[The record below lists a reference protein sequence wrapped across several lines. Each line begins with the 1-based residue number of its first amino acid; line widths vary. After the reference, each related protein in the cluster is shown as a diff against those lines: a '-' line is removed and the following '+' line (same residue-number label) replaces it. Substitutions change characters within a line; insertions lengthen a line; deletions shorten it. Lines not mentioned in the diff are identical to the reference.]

1 MNNPVNPTDGTT
13 DPAQAQ
19 MNLISSTRIREC
31 SVYGANRE
39 AIGEIDHF
47 MIDKPSGKV
56 VYVMMRFGGFL
67 GMGESLYP
75 IPWAKLSY
83 DLELDGY
90 LCDVTREQL
99 DQAAET
105 TVIQDSQWR
114 EPDFNQR
121 IHAFYGVP
129 YLWM

>member
-83 DLELDGY
+83 DLVLDGY
-90 LCDVTREQL
+90 LCDVTRRQ
-99 DQAAET
+99 
-105 TVIQDSQWR
+105 
-114 EPDFNQR
+114 P
-121 IHAFYGVP
+121 
-129 YLWM
+129 